1 MKKLFILLVCLLP
14 VLAQAQ
20 METSVA
26 GFIPLSGSGRIVYNF
41 NPGWRF
47 HRGDIKGAEAVRFD
61 DTSWQVV
68 SVPHTVELMPAEAS
82 GCRNYQGVAW
92 YRKHFVIPQ
101 DMKGKEVSL
110 HFEGA
115 MGKQVIYLNGKRV
128 QEHLGGYLPFTV
140 QLTEQGVQPG
150 DSCLLAVMTD
160 NSDDKNFPPGKRQY
174 TLDFAYHGGIYR
186 DVWMIGKSSVAI
198 TDALEADKVAGGGV
212 FVHFDNISGKKAE
225 VYVDTEVH
233 NSGKQ
238 TRTVAVETVLA
249 DAGDVP
255 VKRVSQQVK
264 LQAGES
270 KTVRQ
275 QFAVRNPKLW
285 SPDSPYLYR
294 IQSRVKAGHEVL
306 DGGVTR
312 VGIRKAEFKGK
323 DGFWLNGKPF
333 GQLVG
338 ANRHQDFAYVGNA
351 LPNSQQW
358 RDAKRLR
365 DAGCTIIRVA
375 HYPQDPVVMQMC
387 DKLGLLTSVEI
398 PIVNAITQSR
408 AFMDNCVEQAT
419 EMVCQNYNYPSVI
432 IWAYMNEVLLRPPF
446 NPDNKKERAEYMK
459 FLHQIASAVEAQI
472 RSLDSERYTM
482 LPCHSASQIY
492 QEAGITELP
501 MLLGFNLYNG
511 WYGGNLGG
519 FEEKLE
525 ELHKEF
531 PHKPLLITEYG
542 ADVDTRIHSFSPVRF
557 DFSCEF
563 GSVYHEHYLPEILKR
578 DYIVGAMVWN
588 LNDFYSEARRNA
600 MPHVNNKGLVSTDR
614 ERKDGYFLYQ
624 AYLKESPV
632 LHIASKS
639 WKNRA
644 GASRDGKSCTQPL
657 KVYTNADK
665 VEVFLNGKSLG
676 VYPVADKVVSVD
688 IPFVNGKNVVD
699 AVIEKEGREYR
710 DQYVCDFKCVNVKN
724 CFTEINVLLGARRYF
739 EDRIAEMCWIPEQAY
754 AEGSWGYI
762 GGEVAPNK
770 TRYGSLPAS
779 DTDILGTDQDPVFQT
794 QRVGIEAFKADV
806 PDGVYAVYLYWT
818 ELTSENKREALVY
831 NLGNDVVREDY
842 INRVFSVDINGVS
855 VAKQLN
861 IAEEYG
867 SERAVIKKYIVPV
880 SQGKGLVVRFGA
892 VESVPILNA
901 IRIVKEY

>member
-238 TRTVAVETVLA
+238 TRTVAVETVLV

-275 QFAVRNPKLW
+275 RFAVRNPKLW

-375 HYPQDPVVMQMC
+375 HYPQDP
-387 DKLGLLTSVEI
+387 
-398 PIVNAITQSR
+398 
-408 AFMDNCVEQAT
+408 AFMDACDEMGLFVIVAT
-419 EMVCQNYNYPSVI
+419 PGWQYWNKNPEFAKLVHRNTREMIRRDRNHPSVLM
-432 IWAYMNEVLLRPPF
+432 WE
-446 NPDNKKERAEYMK
+446 
-459 FLHQIASAVEAQI
+459 
-472 RSLDSERYTM
+472 
-482 LPCHSASQIY
+482 
-492 QEAGITELP
+492 
-501 MLLGFNLYNG
+501 
-511 WYGGNLGG
+511 
-519 FEEKLE
+519 
-525 ELHKEF
+525 
-531 PHKPLLITEYG
+531 
-542 ADVDTRIHSFSPVRF
+542 
-557 DFSCEF
+557 
-563 GSVYHEHYLPEILKR
+563 
-578 DYIVGAMVWN
+578 
-588 LNDFYSEARRNA
+588 
-600 MPHVNNKGLVSTDR
+600 
-614 ERKDGYFLYQ
+614 
-624 AYLKESPV
+624 
-632 LHIASKS
+632 
-639 WKNRA
+639 
-644 GASRDGKSCTQPL
+644 
-657 KVYTNADK
+657 
-665 VEVFLNGKSLG
+665 
-676 VYPVADKVVSVD
+676 
-688 IPFVNGKNVVD
+688 
-699 AVIEKEGREYR
+699 
-710 DQYVCDFKCVNVKN
+710 
-724 CFTEINVLLGARRYF
+724 
-739 EDRIAEMCWIPEQAY
+739 
-754 AEGSWGYI
+754 
-762 GGEVAPNK
+762 
-770 TRYGSLPAS
+770 
-779 DTDILGTDQDPVFQT
+779 
-794 QRVGIEAFKADV
+794 
-806 PDGVYAVYLYWT
+806 
-818 ELTSENKREALVY
+818 
-831 NLGNDVVREDY
+831 
-842 INRVFSVDINGVS
+842 
-855 VAKQLN
+855 
-861 IAEEYG
+861 
-867 SERAVIKKYIVPV
+867 
-880 SQGKGLVVRFGA
+880 
-892 VESVPILNA
+892 PILNETPYPRDFA
-901 IRIVKEY
+901 LEALRITREEFPYPGRPVAMFIRKEWRKTMMWCTDGREMMRRQTVRNNVFLLVSLARMWMIGMHIIIITVPAVAGGNARCWCRRCHYQRVMMKCTALQGSLSVGRNGILLTISGGIIPIRISGAFMMRSVSLNTLIMLFAASLPRH

>member
-1 MKKLFILLVCLLP
+1 MYKVYPKIILACLLLVMTGTVYSQRVTQTINDGWKFSLFEGD
-14 VLAQAQ
+14 ASTAD
-20 METSVA
+20 
-26 GFIPLSGSGRIVYNF
+26 FDISGLT
-41 NPGWRF
+41 
-47 HRGDIKGAEAVRFD
+47 D
-61 DTSWQVV
+61 V
-68 SVPHTVELMPAEAS
+68 SIPHTWNAKDADDEIP
-82 GCRNYQGVAW
+82 GYFRGKGW
-92 YRKHFVIPQ
+92 YRKVVAVEELIPEQ
-101 DMKGKEVSL
+101 RVYLS
-110 HFEGA
+110 FEGA
-115 MGKQVIYLNGKRV
+115 NQETNVFVNGTFVGNHK
-128 QEHLGGYLPFTV
+128 GGYSAFTFDV
-140 QLTEQGVQPG
+140 TDYVHAGRNLI
-150 DSCLLAVMTD
+150 AVSVD
-160 NSDDKNFPPGKRQY
+160 NSHNPDIAP
-174 TLDFAYHGGIYR
+174 LSADFTFFGGIYR
-186 DVWMIGKSSVAI
+186 DVYLVYTSPVQLSTTHYASSGVYLKASKITDLQADISVKTFLSNALKSNQSLILETEILDADGNRVALSQKKVNVKAEEKNVAFESLMAI
-198 TDALEADKVAGGGV
+198 TQPK
-212 FVHFDNISGKKAE
+212 
-225 VYVDTEVH
+225 
-233 NSGKQ
+233 
-238 TRTVAVETVLA
+238 RW
-249 DAGDVP
+249 DV
-255 VKRVSQQVK
+255 
-264 LQAGES
+264 
-270 KTVRQ
+270 
-275 QFAVRNPKLW
+275 
-285 SPDSPYLYR
+285 DSPYMYKVY
-294 IQSRVKAGHEVL
+294 SRLKNKKEEVL
-306 DGGVTR
+306 DCV
-312 VGIRKAEFKGK
+312 VNPLGIREYRFDAEKG
-323 DGFWLNGKPF
+323 FFLNGKYRKLI
-333 GQLVG
+333 GTS
-338 ANRHQDFAYVGNA
+338 RHQDYKGMGNA
-351 LPNSQQW
+351 L
-358 RDAKRLR
+358 RDEMHIR
-365 DAGCTIIRVA
+365 DVQLSKDMGSNFLRVA

-398 PIVNAITQSR
+398 PVVNAITQSK
-408 AFMDNCVEQAT
+408 AFMDNCVEQVT

-446 NPDNKKERAEYMK
+446 NPENRTERADYMT
-459 FLHQIASAVEAQI
+459 FLHQIASAIEAQI

-482 LPCHSASQIY
+482 LPCHSTSQIY
-492 QEAGITELP
+492 QEAGIAELP

-511 WYGGNLGG
+511 WYGGSLSG

-525 ELHKEF
+525 ELHREF

-542 ADVDTRIHSFSPVRF
+542 ADVDTRIHSFSPMRF

-563 GSVYHEHYLPEILKR
+563 GSIYHEHYLPEILKR

-600 MPHVNNKGLVSTDR
+600 MPHVNNKGLVSMDR
-614 ERKDGYFLYQ
+614 ERKDGYYLYQ
-624 AYLKESPV
+624 AYLKEAPV

-676 VYPVADKVVSVD
+676 VYPVSDKVVSVD
-688 IPFVNGKNVVD
+688 IPFINGENVVD

-710 DQYVCDFKCVNVKN
+710 DQYVCNFQCVNVKN
-724 CFTEINVLLGARRYF
+724 GFTEVNVLLGAQRYF
-739 EDRIAEMCWIPEQAY
+739 EDRTAELCWIPEQAY
-754 AEGSWGYI
+754 EKGSWGYI

-779 DTDILGTDQDPVFQT
+779 DTDILGTDQDPIFQT

-831 NLGNDVVREDY
+831 NLGNDVVKEEY
-842 INRVFSVDINGVS
+842 ANRVFSVDINGVS
-855 VAKQLN
+855 VAGQMN

>member
-1 MKKLFILLVCLLP
+1 
-14 VLAQAQ
+14 
-20 METSVA
+20 
-26 GFIPLSGSGRIVYNF
+26 
-41 NPGWRF
+41 
-47 HRGDIKGAEAVRFD
+47 
-61 DTSWQVV
+61 
-68 SVPHTVELMPAEAS
+68 
-82 GCRNYQGVAW
+82 
-92 YRKHFVIPQ
+92 
-101 DMKGKEVSL
+101 
-110 HFEGA
+110 
-115 MGKQVIYLNGKRV
+115 
-128 QEHLGGYLPFTV
+128 
-140 QLTEQGVQPG
+140 
-150 DSCLLAVMTD
+150 
-160 NSDDKNFPPGKRQY
+160 
-174 TLDFAYHGGIYR
+174 
-186 DVWMIGKSSVAI
+186 
-198 TDALEADKVAGGGV
+198 
-212 FVHFDNISGKKAE
+212 
-225 VYVDTEVH
+225 
-233 NSGKQ
+233 
-238 TRTVAVETVLA
+238 
-249 DAGDVP
+249 
-255 VKRVSQQVK
+255 
-264 LQAGES
+264 
-270 KTVRQ
+270 
-275 QFAVRNPKLW
+275 
-285 SPDSPYLYR
+285 
-294 IQSRVKAGHEVL
+294 
-306 DGGVTR
+306 
-312 VGIRKAEFKGK
+312 
-323 DGFWLNGKPF
+323 
-333 GQLVG
+333 
-338 ANRHQDFAYVGNA
+338 
-351 LPNSQQW
+351 
-358 RDAKRLR
+358 
-365 DAGCTIIRVA
+365 
-375 HYPQDPVVMQMC
+375 
-387 DKLGLLTSVEI
+387 
-398 PIVNAITQSR
+398 
-408 AFMDNCVEQAT
+408 MD
-419 EMVCQNYNYPSVI
+419 
-432 IWAYMNEVLLRPPF
+432 
-446 NPDNKKERAEYMK
+446 
-459 FLHQIASAVEAQI
+459 
-472 RSLDSERYTM
+472 
-482 LPCHSASQIY
+482 
-492 QEAGITELP
+492 
-501 MLLGFNLYNG
+501 
-511 WYGGNLGG
+511 G

-724 CFTEINVLLGARRYF
+724 GFTEINVLLGARRYF

-779 DTDILGTDQDPVFQT
+779 DKDILGTDQDPIFQT